1 MLCYAMLCYAMRLQS
16 AVLAALGS
24 ADHLYRRI
32 LTVILTVVVVGS
44 SAHTAGPDWRRLVR
58 RSAGAVGAPWVDA
71 WEAHNRSGRP
81 RKRAARHAD
90 AKSHALSTKEP
101 VGAGRRSARA
111 SARPRRELMPLS
123 VAIGCAG
130 VCQPGLPLGAIRRG
144 ARAAQREDEV
154 LDAAAR
160 ERVKSLRSRP
170 RGNGHPG
177 PS

>member
-1 MLCYAMLCYAMRLQS
+1 MLCYAMLCYARVCYAMLCYAMLCYATPKRRLGR
-16 AVLAALGS
+16 ARL
-24 ADHLYRRI
+24 RRSS
-32 LTVILTVVVVGS
+32 S
-44 SAHTAGPDWRRLVR
+44 SAHTAGPDWRRFVR

-90 AKSHALSTKEP
+90 AKSHAMSTKEP

-144 ARAAQREDEV
+144 ARAAQREDDV

-170 RGNGHPG
+170 RGTAHPG